1 MPQSHS
7 AVGHERLQ
15 VFVTLPLLPAKP
27 LPTIEL
33 DGCRHPTDCSF
44 PQACRLLA
52 CLFLENTIPHISQHM
67 TRKIEISDVLGCQSH
82 RSTVCQVAGTPARR
96 SGADR
101 TGCCR
106 KIPTW
111 RSLSSATLHHKSTSL
126 QRGRPPL
133 LVTFVAQ
140 SSFCGE
146 PTRHPP
152 SACSSGRSI
161 WPFSLDR
168 ILFNTTH
175 SQSTQCAPDPL

>member
-1 MPQSHS
+1 MEFSGTRLSRPLCRHGDCWLAWRTIMPQSHS

-82 RSTVCQVAGTPARR
+82 RSTVCQVAGNPARR

-111 RSLSSATLHHKSTSL
+111 RARHFTTKAQVYKEEGRRSL
-126 QRGRPPL
+126 
-133 LVTFVAQ
+133 
-140 SSFCGE
+140 
-146 PTRHPP
+146 
-152 SACSSGRSI
+152 
-161 WPFSLDR
+161 
-168 ILFNTTH
+168 
-175 SQSTQCAPDPL
+175 